1 VLRLETGAAAPQWQ
15 AASVNCGLALRDR
28 TRFEAVEAVAA
39 GAGGALLAGS
49 TRGVYRSTDGV
60 GWAATANRQTRQ
72 LVTVP
77 ETWLLCSGEH
87 DIEVVHDAS
96 PVD

>member
-1 VLRLETGAAAPQWQ
+1 MDSAAASPEWK

-39 GAGGALLAGS
+39 GVGGRLLAGS
-49 TRGVYRSTDGV
+49 TRGVYRSSDGV
-60 GWAATANRQTRQ
+60 GWRATSNRQTRQ

-96 PVD
+96 AVD